1 MIGKTVREGAA
12 RKTAAVRR
20 VGAARLEW
28 VAETPG
34 LMRLIECLVRLAGGW
49 LISGAVIFGSYAPFT
64 AGFVAVSGGGVGGLA
79 ALIGVMLG
87 AMMNFGADMAIK
99 YSAAALL
106 VFTANM
112 ALKGIKITERKWF
125 MPLMTAVM
133 MSCTGLIYVANGGWQ
148 FRDIVFCIMETVL
161 AGSSA
166 YFYAVALS
174 EAANPEQERQKM
186 ISIGAAVCTLLIAL
200 SEIKIFDIIS
210 LGRVLAVIAVLAAAC
225 KGGTPAAAVVGI
237 AFGLAMD
244 AAAGSLPFFCAALG
258 IAGVVS
264 GLFAGSNRL
273 VGAAAYIVINAVAV
287 VWFGGGG
294 LALAS
299 LYETFIASVAF
310 VMLPERLL
318 LTVRENFAVKR
329 RTYMGEEKA
338 KAYAR
343 RKAALAAEAFS
354 AAYESLSA
362 LGADKTNKQANV
374 TTVFE
379 AAAERKCISCNER
392 DRCHGSEYELTRT
405 VHNDATV
412 RMLLRGELLPQD
424 LPEYFREKCCDV
436 EGLCKVINEEYV
448 QLLRR
453 RERNSR
459 AGESYELV
467 CGRFLDIA
475 DVFTSF
481 SEQLVP
487 AGSVEREI
495 EERLELYMRGKGF
508 DLSAAVFRDG
518 NNRLHIE
525 LDGDGTATL
534 KKMPDWLDKLA
545 AVIGRPI
552 CEMEND
558 SGRRHIVLLE
568 AEPLAV
574 RIGVASMRRSGE
586 EVSGDKGAYFKTDSG
601 LLYVI
606 LSDGMGSGEGAAE
619 DSSEV
624 ISMLEKFLRAGIGA
638 ESAMRLVGATMQIKN
653 ERALSSASVDL
664 LCVNLFTGEADIFK
678 FGAAPTFIKN
688 AIGVSVH
695 KGDSLSAG
703 LRGDR
708 ENLPDH
714 LCARLEA
721 GSTAVIVSDG
731 VTGGEDIEWLSL
743 ELEKETMPG
752 REFARRVLE
761 EAGHRSGCSDDMT
774 VITVNVEKR

>member
-12 RKTAAVRR
+12 RTTAAAKRA
-20 VGAARLEW
+20 GLARLTDI
-28 VAETPG
+28 AETPG
-34 LMRLIECLVRLAGGW
+34 LMRFVECLVRLAGGW
-49 LISGAVIFGSYAPFT
+49 LISGAVIFGTYAPFT
-64 AGFVAVSGGGVGGLA
+64 AGFVAVSGSGVGGLA
-79 ALIGVMLG
+79 ALIGVIAGSLLNG
-87 AMMNFGADMAIK
+87 GVDMAIK

-106 VFTANM
+106 AFTANM
-112 ALKGIKITERKWF
+112 VLKGLKIVERRWF
-125 MPLMTAVM
+125 VPLMTAVM
-133 MSCTGLIYVANGGWQ
+133 LACTGGVYVANGGWKLN
-148 FRDIVFCIMETVL
+148 DIVLGLMEVVL
-161 AGSSA
+161 AGGSA
-166 YFYAVALS
+166 YFYASAFS
-174 EAANPEQERQKM
+174 EAETPEQEHQKV

-200 SEIKIFDIIS
+200 ADITVFDLIS
-210 LGRVLAVIAVLAAAC
+210 LGRVLAVVAVLAAAC
-225 KGGTPAAAVVGI
+225 KGGAPAAAVVGI
-237 AFGLAMD
+237 AFGTAMD

-264 GLFAGSNRL
+264 GVFAGNSRI
-273 VGAAAYIVINAVAV
+273 VSAVAYIVINAAAV
-287 VWFGGGG
+287 VWFGGGE

-310 VMLPERLL
+310 VLLPERLL
-318 LTVRENFAVKR
+318 LNMRESFVVRRN
-329 RTYMGEEKA
+329 TYMGEEKA

-354 AAYESLSA
+354 AAYDSLSA
-362 LGADKTNKQANV
+362 LGAHKANKQANV

-379 AAAERKCISCNER
+379 AAAERKCASCQER
-392 DRCHGSEYELTRT
+392 ERCHGSEYELTRT
-405 VHNDATV
+405 AHNDATV

-424 LPEYFREKCCDV
+424 LPEHFREKCRDV
-436 EGLCKVINEEYV
+436 EGLCKIINDEYV

-453 RERNSR
+453 REQNSR

-475 DVFTSF
+475 DVFTSY

-487 AGSVEREI
+487 AGSMEREI
-495 EERLELYMRGKGF
+495 EERLELYMRGKGI
-508 DLSAAVFRDG
+508 DVTAAVFRDG
-518 NNRLHIE
+518 NSRLHIE
-525 LDGDGTATL
+525 LDGDGTASL
-534 KKMPDWLDKLA
+534 KKMPEWLDKLA
-545 AVIGRPI
+545 AVIGKPV
-552 CEMEND
+552 CELDND
-558 SGRRHIVLLE
+558 SRRHIVLLE

-653 ERALSSASVDL
+653 ERALSSASIDL

-714 LCARLEA
+714 LCTRLEA
-721 GSTAVIVSDG
+721 GCTAVIVSDG
-731 VTGGEDIEWLSL
+731 VTGGEDTEWLSL
-743 ELEKETMPG
+743 ELEKEKAPG
-752 REFARRVLE
+752 REFARRILE
-761 EAGHRSGCSDDMT
+761 EAGRRSGCSDDMT

>member
-12 RKTAAVRR
+12 RTSAAAKRA
-20 VGAARLEW
+20 GLARLADI
-28 VAETPG
+28 AETPG
-34 LMRLIECLVRLAGGW
+34 LMRLVECLARLAGGW

-64 AGFVAVSGGGVGGLA
+64 AGFVAVSGGGMGGLA

-87 AMMNFGADMAIK
+87 SLLGGGADMAIK

-112 ALKGIKITERKWF
+112 VLKGLKIAERKWF
-125 MPLMTAVM
+125 VPLMTAAMVA
-133 MSCTGLIYVANGGWQ
+133 CTGVIYVANGGWQ
-148 FRDIVFCIMETVL
+148 LRDGIFCLMEIVL
-161 AGSSA
+161 AGGSA
-166 YFYAVALS
+166 YFYAVAFS
-174 EAANPEQERQKM
+174 EAATPEQEQQKM

-200 SEIKIFDIIS
+200 SDIKIFDLIS
-210 LGRVLAVIAVLAAAC
+210 LGRVLAVIVVLAAAC
-225 KGGTPAAAVVGI
+225 KGGAPAAAVVGI
-237 AFGLAMD
+237 AFGAAMD

-258 IAGVVS
+258 IAGVVA

-273 VGAAAYIVINAVAV
+273 VSAAAYIVVNAAAV
-287 VWFGGGG
+287 IWFGGGQ

-310 VMLPERLL
+310 VLLPERLL
-318 LTVRENFAVKR
+318 LSIRESVAVRK

-343 RKAALAAEAFS
+343 RKATLAAEAFS

-362 LGADKTNKQANV
+362 LGADKANKQANV

-379 AAAERKCISCNER
+379 AAAERKCASCNER

-405 VHNDATV
+405 AHNDATV

-424 LPEYFREKCCDV
+424 LPEHFREKCRDV
-436 EGLCKVINEEYV
+436 EGLCRIINDEYV

-475 DVFTSF
+475 DVFTTF

-487 AGSVEREI
+487 AGSMEREI
-495 EERLELYMRGKGF
+495 EERLELYMRGKGL
-508 DLSAAVFRDG
+508 DISAAVFRDG

-525 LDGDGTATL
+525 LDGDGAASL
-534 KKMPDWLDKLA
+534 KKLPEWLDKLA
-545 AVIGRPI
+545 AVIGKPI
-552 CEMEND
+552 CEMDSD

-619 DSSEV
+619 DSCEV
-624 ISMLEKFLRAGIGA
+624 ISMLEKFLRAGISA

-688 AIGVSVH
+688 TVGVSVH

-714 LCARLEA
+714 LCTRLEA

-731 VTGGEDIEWLSL
+731 VTNGEDTEWLSL
-743 ELEKETMPG
+743 ELEKEKVPG

-761 EAGHRSGCSDDMT
+761 EAGQRSGCSDDMT

>member
-12 RKTAAVRR
+12 RTTAAAKRA
-20 VGAARLEW
+20 GLARLTDI
-28 VAETPG
+28 AETPG
-34 LMRLIECLVRLAGGW
+34 LMRFVECLVRLAGGW
-49 LISGAVIFGSYAPFT
+49 LISGAVIFGTYAPFT
-64 AGFVAVSGGGVGGLA
+64 AGVVAVSGNGVGGLA
-79 ALIGVMLG
+79 ALIGVIAGSLLNG
-87 AMMNFGADMAIK
+87 GVDMAIK

-112 ALKGIKITERKWF
+112 VLKGLKIVERRWF
-125 MPLMTAVM
+125 VPLMTAVM
-133 MSCTGLIYVANGGWQ
+133 LACTGGVYVANGGWKLN
-148 FRDIVFCIMETVL
+148 DIVLGLMEVVL
-161 AGSSA
+161 AGGSA
-166 YFYAVALS
+166 YFYAAAFS
-174 EAANPEQERQKM
+174 ETETPEQEHQKV

-200 SEIKIFDIIS
+200 ADITVFDLIS
-210 LGRVLAVIAVLAAAC
+210 LGRVLAVVAVLAAAC
-225 KGGTPAAAVVGI
+225 KGGAPAAAVVGI
-237 AFGLAMD
+237 TFGTAMD

-264 GLFAGSNRL
+264 GIFAGNSRI
-273 VGAAAYIVINAVAV
+273 VSAVVYIIINAAAV
-287 VWFGGGG
+287 VWFGGGEM
-294 LALAS
+294 ALAS

-310 VMLPERLL
+310 VLLPERLL
-318 LTVRENFAVKR
+318 LNMRESFVVRRN
-329 RTYMGEEKA
+329 TYMGEEKA

-354 AAYESLSA
+354 AAYDSLSA
-362 LGADKTNKQANV
+362 LGTHKTNKQANV

-379 AAAERKCISCNER
+379 AAAERKCMSCNER
-392 DRCHGSEYELTRT
+392 ERCHGSEYELTRT
-405 VHNDATV
+405 AHNDATV

-424 LPEYFREKCCDV
+424 LPEHFREKCRDV
-436 EGLCKVINEEYV
+436 EGLCKIINDEYV

-453 RERNSR
+453 REQNSR

-475 DVFTSF
+475 DVFTSY

-487 AGSVEREI
+487 AGSMEREI
-495 EERLELYMRGKGF
+495 EERLELYMRGKGI
-508 DLSAAVFRDG
+508 DVSAAVFRDG
-518 NNRLHIE
+518 NSRLHIE
-525 LDGDGTATL
+525 LDGDGAASL
-534 KKMPDWLDKLA
+534 KKLPEWLDKLA
-545 AVIGRPI
+545 AVIGKPV
-552 CEMEND
+552 CELEND
-558 SGRRHIVLLE
+558 SRRHIVLLE

-653 ERALSSASVDL
+653 ERALSSASIDL
-664 LCVNLFTGEADIFK
+664 LGVNLFTGEADIFK
-678 FGAAPTFIKN
+678 FGAAPTFVKN
-688 AIGVSVH
+688 AAGVSVY

-714 LCARLEA
+714 LCTRLEA
-721 GSTAVIVSDG
+721 GSTAIIVSDG
-731 VTGGEDIEWLSL
+731 VTGGEDTEWLSL
-743 ELEKETMPG
+743 ELEKEKAPG

-761 EAGHRSGCSDDMT
+761 EAGRRSGCSDDMT

>member
-1 MIGKTVREGAA
+1 
-12 RKTAAVRR
+12 
-20 VGAARLEW
+20 
-28 VAETPG
+28 
-34 LMRLIECLVRLAGGW
+34 
-49 LISGAVIFGSYAPFT
+49 
-64 AGFVAVSGGGVGGLA
+64 
-79 ALIGVMLG
+79 
-87 AMMNFGADMAIK
+87 
-99 YSAAALL
+99 
-106 VFTANM
+106 
-112 ALKGIKITERKWF
+112 
-125 MPLMTAVM
+125 
-133 MSCTGLIYVANGGWQ
+133 
-148 FRDIVFCIMETVL
+148 
-161 AGSSA
+161 
-166 YFYAVALS
+166 
-174 EAANPEQERQKM
+174 
-186 ISIGAAVCTLLIAL
+186 
-200 SEIKIFDIIS
+200 
-210 LGRVLAVIAVLAAAC
+210 
-225 KGGTPAAAVVGI
+225 
-237 AFGLAMD
+237 
-244 AAAGSLPFFCAALG
+244 
-258 IAGVVS
+258 
-264 GLFAGSNRL
+264 
-273 VGAAAYIVINAVAV
+273 
-287 VWFGGGG
+287 
-294 LALAS
+294 
-299 LYETFIASVAF
+299 
-310 VMLPERLL
+310 MLPERLL

>member
-12 RKTAAVRR
+12 RTTAAAKRA
-20 VGAARLEW
+20 GLARLADI
-28 VAETPG
+28 AETPG
-34 LMRLIECLVRLAGGW
+34 LMRFVECIVRLAGGW
-49 LISGAVIFGSYAPFT
+49 LISGAIIFGEYAPFT

-79 ALIGVMLG
+79 ALIGVIAGSLLNG
-87 AMMNFGADMAIK
+87 GVDMAIK

-106 VFTANM
+106 IFTANM
-112 ALKGIKITERKWF
+112 VLKGLKIAERRWF
-125 MPLMTAVM
+125 VPLMTSVM
-133 MSCTGLIYVANGGWQ
+133 LACTGGVYVANGGWKLN
-148 FRDIVFCIMETVL
+148 DIVLGLMEVVL
-161 AGSSA
+161 AGGSA
-166 YFYAVALS
+166 YFYAAAFS
-174 EAANPEQERQKM
+174 EAETPEQEHQKM

-200 SEIKIFDIIS
+200 ADITIFDLIS
-210 LGRVLAVIAVLAAAC
+210 LGRVLAVVAVLAAAC
-225 KGGTPAAAVVGI
+225 KGGAPAAAVVGI
-237 AFGLAMD
+237 AFGTAMD

-264 GLFAGSNRL
+264 GVFAGNSRI
-273 VGAAAYIVINAVAV
+273 VSAVAYIVINAAAV
-287 VWFGGGG
+287 VWFGGGE

-310 VMLPERLL
+310 VLLPERLL
-318 LTVRENFAVKR
+318 LNMRESFVVRRN
-329 RTYMGEEKA
+329 TYMGEEKA

-354 AAYESLSA
+354 AAYDSLSA
-362 LGADKTNKQANV
+362 LGAHKANKQANV

-379 AAAERKCISCNER
+379 AAAERKCASCQER
-392 DRCHGSEYELTRT
+392 ERCHGSEYELTRT
-405 VHNDATV
+405 AHNDATV

-424 LPEYFREKCCDV
+424 LPEHFREKCRDV
-436 EGLCKVINEEYV
+436 EGLCKIINEEYV

-453 RERNSR
+453 REQNSR

-475 DVFTSF
+475 DVFTSY

-487 AGSVEREI
+487 AGSMEREI
-495 EERLELYMRGKGF
+495 EERLELYMRGKGI
-508 DLSAAVFRDG
+508 DVTAAVFKDG
-518 NNRLHIE
+518 NSRLHIE
-525 LDGDGTATL
+525 LDGDGTASL
-534 KKMPDWLDKLA
+534 KKMPEWLDKLA
-545 AVIGRPI
+545 AVIGKPV
-552 CEMEND
+552 CELDND
-558 SGRRHIVLLE
+558 SRRHIVLLE

-619 DSSEV
+619 DSGEV

-653 ERALSSASVDL
+653 ERALSSASIDL
-664 LCVNLFTGEADIFK
+664 LGVNLFTGEADIFK
-678 FGAAPTFIKN
+678 FGAAPTFVKN
-688 AIGVSVH
+688 AAGVSVY

-714 LCARLEA
+714 LCTRLEA
-721 GSTAVIVSDG
+721 GSTAIIVSDG
-731 VTGGEDIEWLSL
+731 VTGGEDTEWLSL
-743 ELEKETMPG
+743 ELEKEKAPG

-761 EAGHRSGCSDDMT
+761 EAGRRSGCSDDMT

>member
-12 RKTAAVRR
+12 RTTAAAKRA
-20 VGAARLEW
+20 GLARLTDI
-28 VAETPG
+28 AETPG
-34 LMRLIECLVRLAGGW
+34 LMRFVECLVRLAGGW
-49 LISGAVIFGSYAPFT
+49 LISGAVIFGTYAPFT
-64 AGFVAVSGGGVGGLA
+64 AGFVAVSGSGVGGLA
-79 ALIGVMLG
+79 ALIGVIAGSLLNG
-87 AMMNFGADMAIK
+87 GVDMAIK

-106 VFTANM
+106 AFTANM
-112 ALKGIKITERKWF
+112 VLKGLKIVERRWF
-125 MPLMTAVM
+125 VPLMTAVM
-133 MSCTGLIYVANGGWQ
+133 LACTGGVYVANGGWKLN
-148 FRDIVFCIMETVL
+148 DIVLGLMEVVL
-161 AGSSA
+161 AGGSA
-166 YFYAVALS
+166 YFYASAFS
-174 EAANPEQERQKM
+174 EAETPEQEHQKV

-200 SEIKIFDIIS
+200 ADITVFDLIS
-210 LGRVLAVIAVLAAAC
+210 LGRVLAVVAVLAAAC
-225 KGGTPAAAVVGI
+225 KGGAPAAAVVGI
-237 AFGLAMD
+237 AFGTAMD

-264 GLFAGSNRL
+264 GVFAGNSRI
-273 VGAAAYIVINAVAV
+273 VSAVAYIVINAAAV
-287 VWFGGGG
+287 VWFGGGE

-310 VMLPERLL
+310 VLLPERLL
-318 LTVRENFAVKR
+318 LNMRESFVVRRN
-329 RTYMGEEKA
+329 TYMGEEKA

-354 AAYESLSA
+354 AAYDSLSA
-362 LGADKTNKQANV
+362 LGAHKANKQANV

-379 AAAERKCISCNER
+379 AAAERKCASCQER
-392 DRCHGSEYELTRT
+392 ERCHGSEYELTRT
-405 VHNDATV
+405 AHNDATV

-424 LPEYFREKCCDV
+424 LPEHFREKCRDV
-436 EGLCKVINEEYV
+436 EGLCKIINDEYV

-475 DVFTSF
+475 DVFTSY

-487 AGSVEREI
+487 AGSMEREI
-495 EERLELYMRGKGF
+495 EERLELYMRGKGI
-508 DLSAAVFRDG
+508 DVTAAVFRDG
-518 NNRLHIE
+518 NSRLHIE
-525 LDGDGTATL
+525 LDGDGTASL
-534 KKMPDWLDKLA
+534 KKMPEWLDKLA
-545 AVIGRPI
+545 AVIGKPV
-552 CEMEND
+552 CELDND
-558 SGRRHIVLLE
+558 SRRHIVLLE

-653 ERALSSASVDL
+653 ERALSSASIDL
-664 LCVNLFTGEADIFK
+664 LGVNLFTGEADIFK
-678 FGAAPTFIKN
+678 FGAAPTFVKN
-688 AIGVSVH
+688 AAGVSVY

-714 LCARLEA
+714 LCTRLEA
-721 GSTAVIVSDG
+721 GSTAIIVSDG
-731 VTGGEDIEWLSL
+731 VTGGEDTEWLSL
-743 ELEKETMPG
+743 ELEKEKAPG
-752 REFARRVLE
+752 REFARRILE
-761 EAGHRSGCSDDMT
+761 EAGRRSGCSDDMT